1 MRDTKLS
8 QFRRAWLDVFF
19 IMRRELQQIFTDRVV
34 VMVFF
39 LATIIYPMVVGYIYK
54 REMMRDM
61 AVGVADLSQ
70 TSLSREY
77 IRMLDATPEVKV
89 THVCGSMEEAKH
101 LQKTRQTHGTIFIPK
116 DFSHKI
122 NAREQTHIGVY
133 NDMSS
138 FFFYRNLMLAS
149 SNTALE
155 LGGQIQVKNLLAQGK
170 TYQEAL
176 VQSQPFVPREILLY
190 NPGGYPSFLLP
201 AVLILVLQQ
210 TLLIGIAILAG
221 KTAENNKGRRFI
233 PYNEAHYQRGVFR
246 LIGGKSFAYLVI
258 YIPIVVLDLIIIPR
272 FFNIPQLQLNSFA
285 IFGFILPFLLSCI
298 FLGMSLSVLF
308 KNRDNAIP
316 VYLFTSILLLLI
328 SGISWPEE
336 NIPIFWKYI
345 GLPLP
350 STYGIQGFS
359 KMTIMGADPM
369 QISETIFKLWV
380 LAGIYFVIA
389 LLSYAHQLRLVL
401 KDRNREKI
409 QAPSSSQ

>member
-1 MRDTKLS
+1 MKNTKLS

-39 LATIIYPMVVGYIYK
+39 VATIIYPMVVGYIYK

-61 AVGVADLSQ
+61 AIGVADLSQ
-70 TSLSREY
+70 TSLSRAY

-89 THVCGSMEEAKH
+89 THVFGSMDEAKH

-116 DFSHKI
+116 DFSHKV
-122 NAREQTHIGVY
+122 NAQEQTYIGVY

-155 LGGQIQVKNLLAQGK
+155 LGDQIQVKNLLAQGK
-170 TYQEAL
+170 TYQEAT
-176 VQSQPFVPREILLY
+176 VQAQPFVSKEILLY

-201 AVLILVLQQ
+201 PIFILVLQQ

-221 KTAENNKGRRFI
+221 KTAESNKGKRFI
-233 PYNEAHYQRGVFR
+233 PYNEVHYQRGVFR
-246 LIGGKSFAYLVI
+246 LVGGKSFAYLLI

-272 FFNIPQLQLNSFA
+272 FFNLPQLQRNSFA
-285 IFGFILPFLLSCI
+285 IFGLVFPFLLSCI

-316 VYLFTSILLLLI
+316 IYLFTSILLLLI
-328 SGISWPEE
+328 SGISWPKE
-336 NIPIFWKYI
+336 NIPGVWKYI
-345 GLPLP
+345 SLLIP

-359 KMTIMGADPM
+359 KMTIMGAEFL
-369 QISETIFKLWV
+369 QISETVFRLWILTGV
-380 LAGIYFVIA
+380 YFVA
-389 LLSYAHQLRLVL
+389 TLLSYARQFRLAL
-401 KDRNREKI
+401 KDRDRERI
-409 QAPSSSQ
+409 ENSSLLQ